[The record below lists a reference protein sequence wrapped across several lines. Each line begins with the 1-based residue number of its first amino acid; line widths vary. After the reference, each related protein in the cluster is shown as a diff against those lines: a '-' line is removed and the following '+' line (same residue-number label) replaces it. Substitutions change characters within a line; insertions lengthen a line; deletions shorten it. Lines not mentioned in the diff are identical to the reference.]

1 VDENARHGGEP
12 SIQVTGMATA
22 FISHATEDHEVAERI
37 CAFLEERGI
46 RCWIAPRDVR
56 PGRRYGEEIVNAIQN
71 ANAVILILSESANAS
86 KFVEREIERA
96 VNYGKPTL
104 PVRVREVQPSRSLE
118 LFISDAHWID
128 AWKPPMEQYLDR
140 LADSIRS
147 LSPDAG
153 DSVERPPD
161 GTRLLRKKKP
171 NFGKRVAI
179 GLVLL
184 VLVAAAGGAAWW
196 FWKRSTPVSPLPQ
209 NPSAAVS
216 PSPVSTPAPES
227 PPPTAVTST
236 PPSGPSPTVAA
247 TPARGVSPNERS
259 ATPQPSPSATRL
271 PTVTPSLAETT
282 SPREMNR
289 SVADVLEA
297 LGNLQGMARYSAIR
311 QQERRLPAE
320 ISVDDLLALTRGT
333 SRRSDAI
340 EILFAHL
347 SSPLTVDDVLKVL
360 GSTSGM
366 ERYGLLR
373 LFAQRLPREISV
385 DQLLD
390 LINNTSRR
398 SDVIG
403 TLFSRLP
410 SPLPVTEVLRVLGST
425 SGMERYGLIRLF
437 AQRLP
442 EKISVDELLAI
453 ISNTSRRSDAIQ
465 LLFPR
470 LPYPLPVTEVLRV
483 FGSTSGMERYGL
495 IRLFAQRL
503 PTETSVDQLLALI
516 NNTSRRNDAIELLSK
531 RLHNPLSVGEML
543 SVLGST
549 SGMERYNLIRI
560 LASRAPKNLSQKDL
574 STLVQGSSRP
584 ESGAQ
589 FLQGK

>member
-1 VDENARHGGEP
+1 VNF
-12 SIQVTGMATA
+12 VTRVRKMATA

-37 CAFLEERGI
+37 CNFLEERGI

-56 PGRRYGEEIVNAIQN
+56 PGHRYGEEIVNAIEN
-71 ANAVILILSESANAS
+71 ANAVILILSESANVS

-161 GTRLLRKKKP
+161 GTRLPRKKEP
-171 NFGKRVAI
+171 NFGKRFTI
-179 GLVLL
+179 GLLLL
-184 VLVAAAGGAAWW
+184 VMVAVAGGAAWW
-196 FWKRSTPVSPLPQ
+196 FWKRSTPVSPLPK
-209 NPSAAVS
+209 NPPAAVN
-216 PSPVSTPAPES
+216 PSPVATPAPES
-227 PPPTAVTST
+227 LLSTAATST
-236 PPSGPSPTVAA
+236 PEEAPSPTVAA
-247 TPARGVSPNERS
+247 TPALALSPNERS
-259 ATPQPSPSATRL
+259 ATPQPSPSPTPL
-271 PTVTPSLAETT
+271 PTVTPSPVEAT
-282 SPREMNR
+282 PPPEMNR
-289 SVADVLEA
+289 SVADVLKA
-297 LGNLQGMARYSAIR
+297 LGNLEGMARYNALR

-340 EILFAHL
+340 QILFARL
-347 SSPLTVDDVLKVL
+347 PSPLAVDVVLKVL

-373 LFAQRLPREISV
+373 LLAQRLPSEISV

-398 SDVIG
+398 IDAIG
-403 TLFSRLP
+403 ALFSRLP
-410 SPLPVTEVLRVLGST
+410 SPLAVAEMLRVLGST

-453 ISNTSRRSDAIQ
+453 TSNTSRRSDAIE
-465 LLFPR
+465 LLFQR
-470 LPYPLPVTEVLRV
+470 LPNPLPVEEVLRIL
-483 FGSTSGMERYGL
+483 GSTSGMERYGL

-503 PTETSVDQLLALI
+503 PTEISVDQLLALI
-516 NNTSRRNDAIELLSK
+516 NNTSRRNDAIKLLSK
-531 RLHNPLSVGEML
+531 CLHNPLSVAEML
-543 SVLGST
+543 SVLGSS

-560 LASRAPKNLSQKDL
+560 LASRAPKNLSDKDL
-574 STLVQGSSRP
+574 SALVQGSSRP
-584 ESGAQ
+584 KDAAE
-589 FLQGK
+589 FLKGK